1 MKRLLHFL
9 AAAAAC
15 SAIAGAAAAQS
26 PVPASAAA
34 GCRLRIDTGVSNWII
49 RGYDPFASGTPTGTF
64 DLLFVNEGQAP
75 CTFFPTFILDQEVF
89 GLQTNGG
96 QLAPYR
102 LIDLFADADVTP
114 AAGRSLHRSTQRS
127 VVVAPGSQQIVRYQL
142 IVGEE
147 AVTGDGLYSQH
158 VEVEAQGTD
167 GTPIGERQLVLG
179 IDVLPSASLGLSGAF
194 QLNHGQALVDLG
206 ELREGIAE
214 VPLQL
219 RVESTRR
226 YTLTVD
232 SRNDGHLRLE
242 NGDWSIPYQLLV
254 NGQVMEL
261 GSGRGLYRDTAPSG
275 PRRDSLPLAFRIGD
289 ISDRR
294 AGTYGDVLSISIAP
308 Q

>member
-1 MKRLLHFL
+1 MKRLLLLL
-9 AAAAAC
+9 AAAF
-15 SAIAGAAAAQS
+15 SAIAGAAAAQV
-26 PVPASAAA
+26 PVPAGSNA
-34 GCRLRIDTGVSNWII
+34 GCRLRIDTGVSSWII

-64 DLLFVNEGQAP
+64 DLVFINQGQAP
-75 CTFFPTFILDQEVF
+75 CTFFPTFMLDQEPF
-89 GLQTNGG
+89 GLQADGG
-96 QLAPYR
+96 RLAPYR
-102 LIDLFADADVTP
+102 LVDMFANTDATP
-114 AAGRSLHRSTQRS
+114 AAGRTLHRTTQRS
-127 VVVAPGSQQIVRYQL
+127 VVVAPGGQEVVRYQL

-158 VEVEAQGTD
+158 VQVEAQGAD
-167 GTPIGERQLVLG
+167 GAPVGERQLVLG
-179 IDVLPSASLGLSGAF
+179 IDVLPSATLGLSGAF
-194 QLNHGQALVDLG
+194 RVNHGQALVDLG
-206 ELREGIAE
+206 ELKEGIAE

-232 SRNDGHLRLE
+232 SRNNGHLRLE
-242 NGDWSIPYQLLV
+242 NGEWSIPYQLLI
-254 NGQVMEL
+254 NGQAMEL

-294 AGTYGDVLSISIAP
+294 AGAYGDVLSISIAP